1 MLQGGHIIYHIER
14 TIQETAQPFED
25 GTYILYVN
33 ISKQDESE
41 LGRLM
46 HDFHCQR
53 VNEMYSPILAQR
65 VYTLKE
71 TERGR
76 HSMTGDIKE
85 IYEAGL
91 MEGKVEALAEER
103 LKMAKRIQHLMV
115 QLQKPA
121 EEAMDL
127 LGIPLEEQAMYK
139 KQLL

>member
-1 MLQGGHIIYHIER
+1 
-14 TIQETAQPFED
+14 
-25 GTYILYVN
+25 
-33 ISKQDESE
+33 
-41 LGRLM
+41 
-46 HDFHCQR
+46 
-53 VNEMYSPILAQR
+53 MYSPILAQR